1 MRLNK
6 RIAFVVA
13 ALAACST
20 IAFAYQKSDAQK
32 DKPRGKQDQPAAVE
46 FIMAEELKTKI
57 AKNEPLAI
65 LDLRAESAY
74 SQSDKTIKGSLHT
87 KVRKAAT
94 RLKAASR
101 DQEVITYCA
110 CPSDEAATIAA
121 RLLLANGFKRVRVLK
136 GGWNAWLQAGGQVE
150 RRPL

>member
-1 MRLNK
+1 MRFNK
-6 RIAFVVA
+6 RIAVVVT
-13 ALAACST
+13 ALAACGT
-20 IAFAYQKSDAQK
+20 IAFAYQKPDAPRE
-32 DKPRGKQDQPAAVE
+32 KPQGKQDQPVPVV
-46 FIMAEELKTKI
+46 FITAEELKAKI

-87 KVRKAAT
+87 KVRKVVT
-94 RLKAASR
+94 RLR
-101 DQEVITYCA
+101 DAPRDKEVITYCA

-121 RLLLANGFKRVRVLK
+121 RSLIASGFKHVRVLK